1 FMGYLIPSF
10 FSDFPMGYVHT
21 YKLGQVRVAFLGSV
35 FGRET
40 LLWMLRN
47 THAMG
52 GDPTQPA
59 NQRLGFVQLVETA
72 TGLSAEEVDHLFHD
86 WLKRRYLPAYDQAST
101 RIPGLALVSGLPYEP
116 EAVVSSPDGETLLV
130 RGVDREM
137 GRGSLFLVDA
147 RDPSRHQLVALDA
160 RPGLETLHLVTRLSF
175 ALGHGRIA
183 WIGRAG
189 AGDVLHVA
197 RLERNPKDAKEPYR
211 IEDRRSFELVRMG
224 ILEAGYPAFSPDGT
238 RIAFAAVD
246 QSGFKEIYV
255 LPTEG
260 RLSEIRQLSRG
271 AYSESGLHWAEEG
284 IYLVSDE
291 APEGDTNIYLL
302 DPETGDRRL
311 VVADRSLKE
320 SPIATPDGLLFASD
334 RGGRWDL
341 HRVEEGVAYRLTDV
355 PTQIRSPAVG
365 ADGSLYGILVHGG
378 RFRLVR
384 VPPASI

>member
-1 FMGYLIPSF
+1 RPRVRLRVQGDPASASAGRRCSTLLLRVRGARRRDRRGDHPRPVRPPLHRLRIRPRAGDPLHPLRHPVRVPGDQRLLHLGGDARRDQPGRPHAFAALLRGSGAVPPHLGARAGARVHRPARALRRRRAGRRSEPRGVPPLVHRRARRVCRLRRPRPRRETRPPPRGAVGPALPGLDPEAEAWARDLLYEADPFMGYLIPSF

-137 GRGSLFLVDA
+137 GRGSLFPVDA
-147 RDPSRHQLVALDA
+147 RDPSRHHLVALDA
-160 RPGLETLHLVTRLSF
+160 RPGPGRLPPVPRLS
-175 ALGHGRIA
+175 
-183 WIGRAG
+183 
-189 AGDVLHVA
+189 
-197 RLERNPKDAKEPYR
+197 
-211 IEDRRSFELVRMG
+211 S
-224 ILEAGYPAFSPDGT
+224 
-238 RIAFAAVD
+238 
-246 QSGFKEIYV
+246 
-255 LPTEG
+255 
-260 RLSEIRQLSRG
+260 
-271 AYSESGLHWAEEG
+271 
-284 IYLVSDE
+284 
-291 APEGDTNIYLL
+291 
-302 DPETGDRRL
+302 
-311 VVADRSLKE
+311 
-320 SPIATPDGLLFASD
+320 
-334 RGGRWDL
+334 
-341 HRVEEGVAYRLTDV
+341 
-355 PTQIRSPAVG
+355 
-365 ADGSLYGILVHGG
+365 
-378 RFRLVR
+378 
-384 VPPASI
+384 